1 MSISKYLL
9 PIVSNFFSAR
19 THNSKISSQSS
30 MIKIV
35 SETVRKEISK
45 LILKIVF
52 GLVAT
57 GILIYSLI
65 VLGQHLQFYLL
76 LYDNGTV
83 LSVFFFSVVSVICVF
98 FLFKLFHK
106 KEVEEDPIAKLFTG
120 DEAKF
125 RLGKIY
131 EQFMTG
137 LAEGIQENPVT
148 TESKSKARIDDFSN
162 VDYSDQSH

>member
-9 PIVSNFFSAR
+9 PIVSNFLSAR

-35 SETVRKEISK
+35 SETVRQEISK

-57 GILIYSLI
+57 GVLIYSLI

-76 LYDNGTV
+76 LYDNGAI
-83 LSVFFFSVVSVICVF
+83 LSVFFFSVLSVVCVYL
-98 FLFKLFHK
+98 LFKLFYK
-106 KEVEEDPIAKLFTG
+106 KEIKDDPIANLFSG

-137 LAEGIQENPVT
+137 MAEGIRESPVG
-148 TESKSKARIDDFSN
+148 TEQKPKGRIDDFDDA
-162 VDYSDQSH
+162 DYSDQSH